1 MRRVV
6 VVLILLVFDARG
18 NEEPRDSPT
27 WVLSGRPCAA
37 LAVARCG
44 RTGADGRTGDEACPA
59 ACRSCGKR
67 KSGCRGVGPTG
78 QPWFAVLPRVQ
89 INHSFD
95 VAGRKIEPFDDAHVE
110 ALLSTQ
116 VFPQHSATGTVR
128 ALLRKQLGVR
138 TCDHARGRRR
148 DVPGRDVPR
157 ARRSF

>member
-67 KSGCRGVGPTG
+67 KSGCRGVGPAG
-78 QPWFAVLPRVQ
+78 RPWFAVLPRVQ
-89 INHSFD
+89 INH
-95 VAGRKIEPFDDAHVE
+95 
-110 ALLSTQ
+110 
-116 VFPQHSATGTVR
+116 
-128 ALLRKQLGVR
+128 
-138 TCDHARGRRR
+138 
-148 DVPGRDVPR
+148 
-157 ARRSF
+157 